1 MSEVVDEFYGFKM
14 MNVNIAGWLATF
26 RAALPGLSACFVV
39 AMAAR
44 FLADHYGAPVMLF
57 ALLLGIAFHFLSEEG
72 ACRQGIAVASSTI
85 LRVGVALLGIRIA
98 YEDIVTLGFAPVL
111 VVTIGS
117 SLTVMFGIVLA
128 RAMGLRG
135 LGVLTGGAVA
145 ICGASAALA
154 ISAVL
159 PPHPETERNTI
170 FTVIAVTTLST
181 MTMVLYPIIAVVLGL
196 SESQT
201 GVFLGATIHDVAQVV
216 GAGYSVSEN
225 SGDIATFTKLLRV
238 ALLVPL
244 VFSLSLVIR
253 SQTGAAAGRRVPS
266 LPVFLVGFVC
276 LIVLNSFGLFSPAV
290 VSFTSQLSGWCL
302 VVAIAA
308 LGMKTSFKEL
318 AQIGVRPIALVV
330 AETGFIAILCLG
342 ILWWLRVSAS

>member
-1 MSEVVDEFYGFKM
+1 
-14 MNVNIAGWLATF
+14 MNLDIPGWLSTG
-26 RAALPGLSACFVV
+26 RAALPGLLACFVV

-85 LRVGVALLGIRIA
+85 LRIGVALLGIRIA
-98 YEDIVTLGFAPVL
+98 LDDIVTLGFAPVL

-117 SLTVMFGIVLA
+117 SLTVLFGIALA

-159 PPHPETERNTI
+159 PPNPATERNTI

-181 MTMVLYPIIAVVLGL
+181 MTMVLYPIAAVVLGL
-196 SESQT
+196 SESET
-201 GVFLGATIHDVAQVV
+201 GLFLGATIHDVAQVV

-244 VFSLSLVIR
+244 VFFLSLAVR
-253 SQTGAAAGRRVPS
+253 SQNGAGRRLPS
-266 LPVFLVGFVC
+266 LPAFLIGFAV
-276 LIVLNSFGLFSPAV
+276 LVALNSAGIFSAAV
-290 VSFTSQLSGWCL
+290 VSLTSQVSGWCL

-342 ILWWLRVSAS
+342 ILWWLRALSG

>member
-1 MSEVVDEFYGFKM
+1 MTSFNFQ
-14 MNVNIAGWLATF
+14 NWLTTG
-26 RAALPGLSACFVV
+26 RAALPGLLACFVV

-57 ALLLGIAFHFLSEEG
+57 ALLLGIAFHFLSVEG
-72 ACRQGIAVASSTI
+72 ACQDGIAVASSTI
-85 LRVGVALLGIRIA
+85 LRIGVALLGIRIGVD
-98 YEDIVTLGFAPVL
+98 DIVTLGFAPVL

-117 SLTVMFGIVLA
+117 SLTVLFGILLA
-128 RAMGLRG
+128 RAMGLHG

-159 PPHPETERNTI
+159 PPNPESERNTI

-181 MTMVLYPIIAVVLGL
+181 MTMVLYPIAAVVIGL
-196 SESQT
+196 SDSET
-201 GVFLGATIHDVAQVV
+201 GLFLGATIHDVAQVV

-225 SGDIATFTKLLRV
+225 SGDIATFTKLMRV

-244 VFSLSLVIR
+244 VFCLSLTIR
-253 SQTGAAAGRRVPS
+253 AQAGPGAGSKRQVPA
-266 LPVFLVGFVC
+266 LPAFLVGFAV
-276 LIVLNSFGLFSPAV
+276 LVALNSLGIFPAV
-290 VSFTSQLSGWCL
+290 VISFASQASGWCL

-318 AQIGVRPIALVV
+318 AQIGMKPIALVV
-330 AETGFIAILCLG
+330 AETGFIALLCLG
-342 ILWWLRVSAS
+342 ILWWLRSFSG